1 MKFLNYCNP
10 HDVATR
16 LYFQKRFWYH
26 GEPKITLVGEVGSFG
41 KLNFDFGDSVVSMR
55 IYIKDR
61 ELILDAAHYAVMNFQ
76 DICDKMYEDEFSCPP
91 PIDTSG
97 GSQAWL

>member
-10 HDVATR
+10 HDVACR
-16 LYFQKRFWYH
+16 LYFQKRFWFH
-26 GEPKITLVGEVGSFG
+26 GKPTISLEGEVGTFG
-41 KLNFDFGDSVVSMR
+41 NLKFDFIDQIVSMK

-61 ELILDAAHYAVMNFQ
+61 ELILDAAHYAVMDFQ
-76 DICDKMYEDEFSCPP
+76 RITDRMFEDYFSSPP
-91 PIDTSG
+91 PIDTSN